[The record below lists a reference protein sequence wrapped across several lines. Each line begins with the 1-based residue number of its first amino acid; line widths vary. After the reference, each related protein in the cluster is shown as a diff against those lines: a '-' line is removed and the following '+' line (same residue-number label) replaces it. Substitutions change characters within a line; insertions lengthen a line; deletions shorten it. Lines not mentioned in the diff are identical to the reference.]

1 MIMNL
6 SKLLE
11 IVKDRKAWCAAV
23 LGITESQ
30 LQLSD
35 WTTLFYYHQDASAVL
50 KGSDSGTEVVYNIK
64 T

>member
-1 MIMNL
+1 MNMNL

-23 LGITESQ
+23 HGNTESQ
-30 LQLSD
+30 PRLSD
-35 WTTLFYYHQDASAVL
+35 WTALFYYHQYTNAVL